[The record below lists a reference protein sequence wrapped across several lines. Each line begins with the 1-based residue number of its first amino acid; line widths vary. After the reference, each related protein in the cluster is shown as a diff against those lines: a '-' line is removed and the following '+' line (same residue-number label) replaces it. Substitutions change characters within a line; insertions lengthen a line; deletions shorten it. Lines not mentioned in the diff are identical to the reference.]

1 MTESPTF
8 EKFIQDAMAG
18 KTTQQGQL
26 LQLYRNYLL
35 VLAASQLGCELR
47 QRLSPSDL
55 VQEAMLAAFKGL
67 ATFRGQTEA
76 EFLGWLR
83 QILVRCLQRQLVVHI
98 GREKRDLRREI
109 TVERIGLNLASSSW
123 PGIPEFQSGH
133 SSPSAQLIRQERAVI
148 VANELSRL
156 PPDYRD
162 VVVLRTFQS
171 LGFREIAQKLGKS
184 EGAVRMCWL
193 RAIDQLRRNM
203 EGGELQS

>member
-1 MTESPTF
+1 MTESSTF
-8 EKFIQDAMAG
+8 ERYIGGALAG
-18 KTTQQGQL
+18 RVTEQGQL

-35 VLAASQLGCELR
+35 VLAASQLGSDLR

-67 ATFRGQTEA
+67 ATFRGGTEA

-83 QILVRCLQRQLVVHI
+83 QILVRCLHRQLMVHI

-109 TVERIGLNLASSSW
+109 TVEQVGNSMANASWSGS
-123 PGIPEFQSGH
+123 PEFQSEH
-133 SSPSAQLIRQERAVI
+133 SSPSAHVIKQERAVI
-148 VANELSRL
+148 VANELGRL
-156 PPDYRD
+156 SPDHRD

-171 LGFREIAQKLGKS
+171 LGFREIAEKLGKS

-193 RAIDQLRRNM
+193 RAIDQLRKNM
-203 EGGELQS
+203 EGSELQS